1 MAAGITYFDAEPVE
15 RELYAVDSGYR
26 SQGGFNLDTDGL
38 AGQSHVPVLCPLFID
53 FKTRKAYVVNNLKV
67 VEKADA
73 GATSIK
79 VQKGGFPKAGTYMVS
94 SSVGITV
101 SKVDTSNEEY
111 DTLTVTATTADIPA
125 GAADIPAGA
134 ADIPAGAVLTEATLK
149 STTYTAN
156 RTANALNY
164 ARTKIESGAT
174 VTALFRAYEI
184 KEAELYVPVT
194 EADKT
199 SLTSRFMFV

>member
-67 VEKADA
+67 AEKADT

-79 VQKGGFPKAGTYMVS
+79 VQKGGFPKAGAYMVS

-101 SKVDTSNEEY
+101 SKVDTSGDEY
-111 DTLTVTATTADIPA
+111 DTLTVSATTE
-125 GAADIPAGA
+125 
-134 ADIPAGAVLTEATLK
+134 DIPAGAVLAEATLE
-149 STTYTAN
+149 SSTYTAS

-164 ARTKIESGAT
+164 ARTKIEAGAT

>member
-134 ADIPAGAVLTEATLK
+134 VLTEATLK

>member
-1 MAAGITYFDAEPVE
+1 MAAGITYFDTEPVE

-38 AGQSHVPVLCPLFID
+38 SGQSHVPVLCPLFID

-67 VEKADA
+67 VEKADT

-79 VQKGGFPKAGTYMVS
+79 VQKGGFAKAGTYMVS
-94 SSVGITV
+94 SSVGVAV

-111 DTLTVTATTADIPA
+111 DTLKVTATTADIPA
-125 GAADIPAGA
+125 GT
-134 ADIPAGAVLTEATLK
+134 VLTEATLK
-149 STTYTAN
+149 SSTYTAS

-164 ARTKIESGAT
+164 ARTRIESGAT

-184 KEAELYVPVT
+184 REAELYIPVT
-194 EADKT
+194 EADKA

>member
-26 SQGGFNLDTDGL
+26 SQGGFNLDADGL

-53 FKTRKAYVVNNLKV
+53 FETRKAYVVNNLKV
-67 VEKADA
+67 AEKADA

-101 SKVDTSNEEY
+101 SKVDTSGDEY
-111 DTLTVTATTADIPA
+111 DTLTVSATTA
-125 GAADIPAGA
+125 G
-134 ADIPAGAVLTEATLK
+134 IPAGAVLTEATLE
-149 STTYTAN
+149 SSTYTAS

-164 ARTKIESGAT
+164 ARTKIEAGAT

>member
-67 VEKADA
+67 VEKADT
-73 GATSIK
+73 GATTIK
-79 VQKGGFPKAGTYMVS
+79 VQKGGFPKAGKFMLS
-94 SSVGITV
+94 SSAGVTV

-111 DTLTVTATTADIPA
+111 DTLTVTATK
-125 GAADIPAGA
+125 
-134 ADIPAGAVLTEATLK
+134 ADIPAGAVLAEAEFK
-149 STTYTAN
+149 ADTYTAT

-164 ARTKIESGAT
+164 ARTKIEGGAT

-184 KEAELYVPVT
+184 KEAELYIPVT
-194 EADKT
+194 EADKA

>member
-67 VEKADA
+67 VEKADT
-73 GATSIK
+73 GATTIK
-79 VQKGGFPKAGTYMVS
+79 VQKGGFPKAGKFMLS
-94 SSVGITV
+94 SSAGVTV

-111 DTLTVTATTADIPA
+111 DTLTVTATK
-125 GAADIPAGA
+125 
-134 ADIPAGAVLTEATLK
+134 ADIPAGAVLAEAELK
-149 STTYTAN
+149 ADTY
-156 RTANALNY
+156 TANALNY
-164 ARTKIESGAT
+164 ARTKIEDGAT

-184 KEAELYVPVT
+184 KEAELYIPVT
-194 EADKT
+194 EADKA